1 MPELPEVE
9 TVCRGLAPV
18 MVGATFKSVEQRR
31 PKLRFPFGRDFKA
44 RLKGARVKTLRRRA
58 KYLLAGLSSGDC
70 LVMHLGMSGRFL
82 VQGKKSGSS
91 GTLGDYIYDTGAKA
105 KHDHVVFKMSGGS
118 VVTYNDPRRF
128 GFMLLVPESELN
140 DHALFRHLGVEPL
153 GNQLSPSYLATKASG
168 RRSTLKSFLMDQR
181 IVAGLG
187 NIYVCEA
194 LHHAHLSPNR
204 AAACLSDRFGKPTQR
219 AERLVVAI
227 RDVLQK
233 AVRLGGSTLR
243 DYRDPSGAR
252 GGFQE
257 TFAVYDREGAQCCR
271 ANCNGIVK
279 RSVHQGRSTFHCG
292 RCQR

>member
-18 MVGATFKSVEQRR
+18 MIGATFKSVEQRR
-31 PKLRFPFGRDFKA
+31 ANLRFPFGGDFKQ
-44 RLKGARVKTLRRRA
+44 RLTGARVETLRRRA
-58 KYLLAGLSSGDC
+58 KYLLAGLSSQDC

-82 VQGKKSGSS
+82 VQSKNNNAK
-91 GTLGDYIYDTGAKA
+91 GTLGDYIYDTAA
-105 KHDHVVFKMSGGS
+105 RSKHDHVVFKMSGGS

-128 GFMLLVPESELN
+128 GFMLIVPERELEG
-140 DHALFRHLGVEPL
+140 HALFQHLGVEPL
-153 GNQLSPSYLATKASG
+153 GNQLSSSYLATKASG
-168 RRSTLKSFLMDQR
+168 RRSNLKSFLMDQR

-194 LHHAHLSPNR
+194 LHHARLSPNR
-204 AAACLSDRFGKPTQR
+204 SAACLSDRFGKPTER
-219 AERLVVAI
+219 AERLVIAI

-243 DYRDPSGAR
+243 DYRDPSGAS
-252 GGFQE
+252 GEFQE
-257 TFAVYDREGAQCCR
+257 TFAVYDREGTPCCR
-271 ANCNGIVK
+271 ATCDGVVK
-279 RSVHQGRSTFHCG
+279 RSTHHGRSTFHCG